1 MRFTDIF
8 INKPVLATVV
18 SLFILLLGMR
28 AIFDLNVRQ
37 FPEVKNA
44 VVTVS
49 TSYIGADADLIQG
62 FITTPLERE
71 VAAADG
77 IDYLISTSVPGISV
91 IQAYLRLDHD
101 PNEALTQ
108 IAAQVNKVRG
118 DLPAEAEDPVVELSV
133 GESIAAMYL
142 SFFSDRL
149 ANNQITDYL
158 TRVVEPELSTIAGV
172 QRAEI
177 LGGETFAMRLWLDAH
192 RMAAYGVTG
201 RDVRTALEANNV
213 LAAVGQTR
221 GQMVNV
227 DLTAATDLSRPEEFE
242 RLIVREDNGA
252 LVRIEDIAIVELG
265 SENYDTSVRFNGQT
279 ATFIG
284 IELSPDANALDV
296 IAEVRQTFRERIQPQ
311 LPEGL
316 NAEIVYDSTDYI
328 ESAID
333 EVILTIGLALGI
345 VLLVIYLFLGSLRSV
360 LIPAVA
366 IPLALIG
373 TFLLMLLMGFS
384 INLLTLLAM
393 VLAIGIVVDDAII
406 MLENVH
412 RHIED
417 GMRPYDAA
425 IQGAR
430 ELAWPI
436 VAMSTTLIAVF
447 LPIGFVGGLTGT
459 LFIEFAFTL
468 AGAVLI
474 SGVVALTLSPMMCS
488 KILRGHQGGRPGG
501 RLEGWL
507 DARFNGLQQRY
518 RRRLH
523 GALNERFT
531 LLAFGLI
538 VLVSC
543 YFLFVSSDTELEPP
557 EDQGFVFSIMEGD
570 AYLGLDLLERNTQ
583 LIDAFADEI
592 PELQNTF
599 IVNGFGGGATPST
612 NTAIAGFVMVP
623 WDQRERATSAILEQ
637 ELQPRLDRVPALS
650 IFAIEPPSLP
660 SPGGGGT
667 PVSMVIGSTGPIEN
681 LGELAD
687 EIISRAMTTGR
698 FIFMDSDLD
707 FDSPRVDLV
716 IDRDKA
722 AQMGIDMATLTS
734 DLAPLLSGG
743 FTGRF
748 ALDNRS
754 YRVIP
759 QVQRSERLNPDQL
772 GELYTRTRAGEPV
785 PLSNIVTLE
794 ETVVPRSLQRF
805 QQLNAVTL
813 SGVPRPGVTLGEALA
828 VVEEIATE
836 VLPVGYSVD
845 YSGQSRQLKA
855 EGAQFVVTFFFAL
868 IVIYLVL
875 AAQFESFRDPL
886 IMLMTVPMSIAGAL
900 IFISLGFTSL
910 NIYTQVGLVTLIGLI
925 AKHGILIVEFANQ
938 LQTQGRSVREAIEEA
953 ASLRLRPILMTTAA
967 TVIAMVPLL
976 IATGA
981 GAGSRF
987 AMGLVIASGMTIGTL
1002 FTLFVVP
1009 AVYLYL
1015 ARDLSAQTTRA
1026 PANETGAG

>member
-1 MRFTDIF
+1 MRFTDLF
-8 INKPVLATVV
+8 IRKPVLATVV
-18 SLFILLLGMR
+18 SLFILLLGLR
-28 AIFDLNVRQ
+28 AIVDLNVRQ

-49 TSYIGADADLIQG
+49 TAYIGADADLIQG
-62 FITTPLERE
+62 FVTTPLERE
-71 VAAADG
+71 VAAAEG
-77 IDYLISTSVPGISV
+77 IDYLVSTSVPGISV

-118 DLPAEAEDPVVELSV
+118 DLPAEAEDPVVELAV

-177 LGGETFAMRLWLDAH
+177 LGGETFAMRIWLDAE

-201 RDVRTALEANNV
+201 RDVRAALQANNV
-213 LAAVGQTR
+213 LAAVGRTR
-221 GQMVNV
+221 GQLVTV
-227 DLTAATDLSRPEEFE
+227 DLTAETDLSRLEEFE
-242 RLIVREDNGA
+242 RLIVREEDGA
-252 LVRIEDIAIVELG
+252 MVRIEDIATVELG
-265 SENYDTSVRFNGQT
+265 SENYDVSVRFNAQN
-279 ATFIG
+279 ATFVG

-296 IAEVRQTFRERIQPQ
+296 IADVRQAFRDRIRPQ

-316 NAEIVYDSTDYI
+316 NAEIVYDSTEYI
-328 ESAID
+328 ESAIE
-333 EVILTIGLALGI
+333 EVLLTIALALGV
-345 VLLVIYLFLGSLRSV
+345 VLIVIYLFLGSLRSV
-360 LIPAVA
+360 AIPAVS
-366 IPLALIG
+366 IPLSLIG

-406 MLENVH
+406 MVENVH

-417 GMRPYDAA
+417 GMKPFDAA

-474 SGVVALTLSPMMCS
+474 SGIIALTLSPMLAS
-488 KILRGHQGGRPGG
+488 RILKGHEGGRPGG

-507 DARFNGLQQRY
+507 DARFNALQARY
-518 RRRLH
+518 RHRLH

-531 LLAFGLI
+531 LLVFGLI

-543 YFLFVSSDTELEPP
+543 YFLFITSASELEPP
-557 EDQGFVFSIMEGD
+557 EDQGFVFSVMEGD
-570 AYLGLDLLERNTQ
+570 AYLGLDQVERNTR
-583 LIDAFADEI
+583 LIDGFMGEI
-592 PELQNTF
+592 PELRNIF

-612 NTAIAGFVMVP
+612 NEAIAGFVMAP
-623 WDQRERATSAILEQ
+623 WDQRERSTGEILEQ
-637 ELQPRLDRVPALS
+637 DLQPRLDQIPALS
-650 IFAIEPPSLP
+650 IFAVEPPSLP
-660 SPGGGGT
+660 SPGGGGA
-667 PVSMVIGSTGPIEN
+667 PVSMVIGSTGPMEN
-681 LGELAD
+681 LGEFTD
-687 EIISRAMTTGR
+687 EIIARAMASGR

-707 FDSPRVDLV
+707 FDKPRVDLK

-722 AQMGIDMATLTS
+722 AQMGIDMATLTA
-734 DLAPLLSGG
+734 DLAPLLAGG

-748 ALDNRS
+748 ALDGRS

-759 QVQRSERLNPDQL
+759 LVQRSERLNPDQL
-772 GELYTRTRAGEPV
+772 AELYTRTRDGEPV
-785 PLSNIVTLE
+785 PLSNIVTFE
-794 ETVVPRSLQRF
+794 ETVVPRSLRRF

-813 SGVPRPGVTLGEALA
+813 SGVPRPGVTLGEALDLLDG
-828 VVEEIATE
+828 IAAE
-836 VLPVGYSVD
+836 VLPAGYTVD
-845 YSGQSRQLKA
+845 YAGQSRQLKA
-855 EGAQFVVTFFFAL
+855 EGAQFVATFFFAL
-868 IVIYLVL
+868 VVIYLVL

-886 IMLMTVPMSIAGAL
+886 IMLMTVPMSVAGAL
-900 IFISLGFTSL
+900 VFISLGFTSL

-938 LQTQGRSVREAIEEA
+938 LQRKGHSMREAIEEA

-976 IATGA
+976 LATGA

-987 AMGLVIASGMTIGTL
+987 AMGLVIASGMAIGTL

-1015 ARDLSAQTTRA
+1015 ARDRGRAAATESAATD
-1026 PANETGAG
+1026 PA